1 MAPTAPATPP
11 GCISEAQIQRA
22 IIDLLTKAGV
32 FCFSVP
38 NNPKGRRTVGF
49 KAGIPDVWAVH
60 DGKVFALELKTE
72 KGGVVSEKQLEAV
85 SAINEAGGFA
95 AVANGLDKAIAF
107 CEAWGLLRR
116 GA

>member
-1 MAPTAPATPP
+1 MT
-11 GCISEAQIQRA
+11 EAQIQRA
-22 IIDLLTKAGV
+22 VIDLLTKSGV

-49 KAGIPDVWAVH
+49 KAGIPDVWAIH

-72 KGGVVSEKQLEAV
+72 TGRPSEEQLAAV

-95 AVANGLDKAIAF
+95 TIAEGLDKAIAI
-107 CEAWGLLRR
+107 CQAWGLLRR
-116 GA
+116 AA